1 MTSEIKI
8 YPTIGDIV
16 EESRRLTADFFNAKS
31 KYRALLDHGIKSVYI
46 SNRMRGL
53 PDYGESWFRDTAKA
67 LRAIGILVY
76 CPLELDEVI
85 PLNHPA
91 GKHSQEAWRAYMV
104 RDINLLLEAKP
115 DAILLGPQWR
125 DSPGANVEAAIA
137 PVINAK
143 VFMEEDGRHV
153 PLIKEGVYLIE
164 LSRRLFS

>member
-1 MTSEIKI
+1 MLQGGIVVDSNTAR
-8 YPTIGDIV
+8 TIEAQLYIIQH
-16 EESRRLTADFFNAKS
+16 
-31 KYRALLDHGIKSVYI
+31 KYQALLDHGVKSCYI
-46 SNRMRGL
+46 SNKMRGL

-104 RDINLLLEAKP
+104 RDVQLLLEAKP

-125 DSPGANVEAAIA
+125 DSPGANIEAALA
-137 PVINAK
+137 PVIDAK
-143 VFMEEDGRHV
+143 VFMEEDGRHC
-153 PLIKEGVYLIE
+153 PIIRKGVYLIE
-164 LSRRLFS
+164 LSKQLFY